1 MEFMPSIFERDWML
15 WGTEDND
22 ANQKM
27 RIRFRVFRIKAITW
41 APIEDYISTRNWR
54 HSPWGKTEVIMPKLS
69 SLNVK
74 FRKKEG
80 RLMQGSKLG
89 RSKMNGQKFRMSMV
103 GGGFPKLLPPI

>member
-1 MEFMPSIFERDWML
+1 
-15 WGTEDND
+15 
-22 ANQKM
+22 
-27 RIRFRVFRIKAITW
+27 
-41 APIEDYISTRNWR
+41 
-54 HSPWGKTEVIMPKLS
+54 MPKLS